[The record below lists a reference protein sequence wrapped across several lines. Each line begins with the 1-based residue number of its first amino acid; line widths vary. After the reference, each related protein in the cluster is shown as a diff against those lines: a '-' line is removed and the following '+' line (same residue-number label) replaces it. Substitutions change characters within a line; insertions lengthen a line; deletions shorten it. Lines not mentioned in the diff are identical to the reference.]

1 MPDAP
6 GSTEVILGSGDGD
19 AAFDTVAAVKAIIK
33 ALNVDPVT
41 LVVDEAN
48 IDKPEVSASAQK
60 SSLAGD
66 QEQARHELY
75 TDVEGEKASTEGK
88 QAEVVTGLAP
98 LPGAAPPINT
108 SMQLPVALPP
118 LEPSELLPTAKS
130 EEVSE
135 SEEGTMNTA
144 DKPKVKFHI
153 SLYRIL
159 SIEYCTWYFCQD
171 LIPYRLYSTYT

>member
-6 GSTEVILGSGDGD
+6 GSKEVILGSGDGD

-98 LPGAAPPINT
+98 PIKI
-108 SMQLPVALPP
+108 SMQLPVAPP
-118 LEPSELLPTAKS
+118 PSEPSELLPTANS

-144 DKPKVKFHI
+144 DKP
-153 SLYRIL
+153 
-159 SIEYCTWYFCQD
+159 
-171 LIPYRLYSTYT
+171 